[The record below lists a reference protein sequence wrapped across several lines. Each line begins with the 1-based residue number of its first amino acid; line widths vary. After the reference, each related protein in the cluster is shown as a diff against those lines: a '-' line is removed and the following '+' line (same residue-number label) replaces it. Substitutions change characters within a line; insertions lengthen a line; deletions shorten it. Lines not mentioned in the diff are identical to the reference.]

1 MKKSPEDYCLRMILK
16 MCHYLSEMR
25 FYEVLAMKA
34 DFYIDSNDQIWFVY
48 AQDIVWRDRVKSQS
62 ELDRI
67 AQI

>member
-34 DFYIDSNDQIWFVY
+34 DFYIGSNDQIWFAY